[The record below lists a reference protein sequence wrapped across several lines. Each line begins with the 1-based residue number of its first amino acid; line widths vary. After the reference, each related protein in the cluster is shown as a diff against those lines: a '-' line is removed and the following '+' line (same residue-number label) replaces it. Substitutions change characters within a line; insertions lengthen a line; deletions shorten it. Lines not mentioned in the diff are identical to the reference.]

1 MNQDYLN
8 VIPNTG
14 RPIPGQSLT
23 SDPNNPA
30 PYEQPP
36 EYTSI
41 HEASEYI
48 FNNLIQEET
57 YVPLMRLLLDDMPI
71 MDIAQTW
78 IFTGFTEG
86 KWNPDL
92 MVMLAEPVAYMLLA
106 LAERAG
112 IDPVIYRG
120 EDEDELEEEEVL
132 GVTFEKDR
140 LEKMIN
146 MRESGKVPKGVLT
159 ATVQKGIESLE
170 VPQSLLDEVSEESQE
185 RPVEGADSLLAA
197 PKIEQGEEA

>member
-8 VIPNTG
+8 VITNTG

-36 EYTSI
+36 QFTSI

-71 MDIAQTW
+71 MDIAQTL

-120 EDEDELEEEEVL
+120 EDEDDLEEEEVL
-132 GVTFEKDR
+132 GVTFEK
-140 LEKMIN
+140 EKVERMQK
-146 MRESGKVPKGVLT
+146 MRETGVVPKGVLT
-159 ATVQKGIESLE
+159 KKMEEAITDIEP
-170 VPQSLLDEVSEESQE
+170 PQSLLNKIKEQEETGEV
-185 RPVEGADSLLAA
+185 PIPGSLLAPPA
-197 PKIEQGEEA
+197 EEEEQE

>member
-8 VIPNTG
+8 VLANTG

-23 SDPNNPA
+23 TDPNNPA

-36 EYTSI
+36 EFTNI
-41 HEASEYI
+41 HEASEHI
-48 FNNLIQEET
+48 FNNLIKEES
-57 YVPLMRLLLDDMPI
+57 YVPLMKLLLDDMPI
-71 MDIAQTW
+71 MDIAQTL

-92 MVMLAEPVAYMLLA
+92 MIMLAEPVAYMLLA

-120 EDEDELEEEEVL
+120 EDEDDLEEEEFL
-132 GVTFEKDR
+132 GVTFEKER
-140 LEKMIN
+140 VERMQKM
-146 MRESGKVPKGVLT
+146 RQTGVAPKGVLSKEMEQAIT
-159 ATVQKGIESLE
+159 DIE
-170 VPQSLLDEVSEESQE
+170 VP
-185 RPVEGADSLLAA
+185 DSLLNEVKQQEETGEVPIPGSLLA
-197 PKIEQGEEA
+197 PPAEEEKE

>member
-8 VIPNTG
+8 VLTNTG

-23 SDPNNPA
+23 SDPNNPT

-71 MDIAQTW
+71 MDIAQTL

-92 MVMLAEPVAYMLLA
+92 MIMLAEPVAYMLLA

-120 EDEDELEEEEVL
+120 EDEDDLEEEEFL
-132 GVTFEKDR
+132 GVTFEKER
-140 LEKMIN
+140 VERMQKM
-146 MRESGKVPKGVLT
+146 RQTGVAPKGVLSKKMEQAIT
-159 ATVQKGIESLE
+159 DIE
-170 VPQSLLDEVSEESQE
+170 VP
-185 RPVEGADSLLAA
+185 DSLLNEVKQQEETGEVPIPGSLLA
-197 PKIEQGEEA
+197 PPAEEEEE

>member
-8 VIPNTG
+8 VITNTG

-23 SDPNNPA
+23 SDPDNPA

-36 EYTSI
+36 QFTSV
-41 HEASEYI
+41 HEASEHI
-48 FNNLIQEET
+48 FSNMIKEEN

-71 MDIAQTW
+71 MDIAQTL

-92 MVMLAEPVAYMLLA
+92 MLMLAEPVAYMLLA

-120 EDEDELEEEEVL
+120 EDEDDLEEEEIL
-132 GVTFEKDR
+132 GVTFEK
-140 LEKMIN
+140 EKVER
-146 MRESGKVPKGVLT
+146 MRKMRQTGVVPKGVLT
-159 ATVQKGIESLE
+159 KKMEEAITDIEPPESLLQEIKQQEETGE
-170 VPQSLLDEVSEESQE
+170 VPV
-185 RPVEGADSLLAA
+185 PGSLLAPPA
-197 PKIEQGEEA
+197 EEEEA

>member
-8 VIPNTG
+8 VITNTG

-23 SDPNNPA
+23 SDPSNPA
-30 PYEQPP
+30 PYERPP

-48 FNNLIQEET
+48 FNNLIQEEN

-71 MDIAQTW
+71 MDIAQTL

-92 MVMLAEPVAYMLLA
+92 MIMLAEPVAYMLLA

-120 EDEDELEEEEVL
+120 EDEDDLEEEEVL
-132 GVTFEKDR
+132 GVTFEK
-140 LEKMIN
+140 EKVERMRK
-146 MRESGKVPKGVLT
+146 MRETGVVPKGVLT
-159 ATVQKGIESLE
+159 KKMEEAITDIEPPESLLNEIKLQEETGE
-170 VPQSLLDEVSEESQE
+170 VPI
-185 RPVEGADSLLAA
+185 PGSLLA
-197 PKIEQGEEA
+197 PPPEEEEEA

>member
-8 VIPNTG
+8 VIANTG

-48 FNNLIQEET
+48 FNNLIKEEN

-71 MDIAQTW
+71 MDIAQTL

-86 KWNPDL
+86 KWTPDL
-92 MVMLAEPVAYMLLA
+92 MLMLAEPVAYMLLA

-112 IDPVIYRG
+112 IDPVIYRD
-120 EDEDELEEEEVL
+120 EDEDDLEEEEVL
-132 GVTFEKDR
+132 GVTFEKEKVDR
-140 LEKMIN
+140 MRK
-146 MRESGKVPKGVLT
+146 MRETGAVPKGVLT
-159 ATVQKGIESLE
+159 KKIEEAIDDVE
-170 VPQSLLDEVSEESQE
+170 VPQSLLNEIKAQEETGE
-185 RPVEGADSLLAA
+185 APIPGSLLAPPA
-197 PKIEQGEEA
+197 EEEEA

>member
-1 MNQDYLN
+1 MNQAYLN
-8 VIPNTG
+8 VITNTW

-71 MDIAQTW
+71 MDIAQTL

-92 MVMLAEPVAYMLLA
+92 MIMLAEPVAYMLLA

>member
-1 MNQDYLN
+1 MNQDYMN
-8 VIPNTG
+8 VLANTG

-23 SDPNNPA
+23 TDPDNPA

-36 EYTSI
+36 KFTSV
-41 HEASEYI
+41 HEASEHI
-48 FNNLIQEET
+48 FNNLIKEEN

-71 MDIAQTW
+71 MDIAQTL

-92 MVMLAEPVAYMLLA
+92 MLMLAEPVAYMLLA

-120 EDEDELEEEEVL
+120 EDEDDLEEEEVL
-132 GVTFEKDR
+132 GVTFEEEKVKR
-140 LEKMIN
+140 LKK
-146 MRESGKVPKGVLT
+146 MRETGVAPKGVLT
-159 ATVQKGIESLE
+159 KEMEQALVDIEP
-170 VPQSLLDEVSEESQE
+170 PQSLLNEIEQQE
-185 RPVEGADSLLAA
+185 KTGEAPIPGSLLA
-197 PKIEQGEEA
+197 PPEEEQA

>member
-8 VIPNTG
+8 VITNTG

-23 SDPNNPA
+23 SDPDNPA

-36 EYTSI
+36 EYTSV

-57 YVPLMRLLLDDMPI
+57 YVPLMQLLLDDMPI
-71 MDIAQTW
+71 MDIAQTLV
-78 IFTGFTEG
+78 FKGFTEG

-92 MVMLAEPVAYMLLA
+92 MLMLAEPVAYMLLA

-120 EDEDELEEEEVL
+120 EDEDDLEEEEVL
-132 GVTFEKDR
+132 GVTFEK
-140 LEKMIN
+140 EKVER
-146 MRESGKVPKGVLT
+146 MRKMRDTGAVPKGVLT
-159 ATVQKGIESLE
+159 KKIEEAITDIEPPESLLQEIKSQEETGE
-170 VPQSLLDEVSEESQE
+170 VPI
-185 RPVEGADSLLAA
+185 PGSLLAPPA
-197 PKIEQGEEA
+197 EEEA

>member
-1 MNQDYLN
+1 MNQDYMN
-8 VIPNTG
+8 VLANTG

-23 SDPNNPA
+23 TDPDNPA

-36 EYTSI
+36 RFTSV
-41 HEASEYI
+41 HEASEHI
-48 FNNLIQEET
+48 FNNLIKEEN

-71 MDIAQTW
+71 MDIAQTL

-92 MVMLAEPVAYMLLA
+92 MLMLAEPVAYMLLA

-132 GVTFEKDR
+132 GVTFEKER
-140 LEKMIN
+140 VERMQKM
-146 MRESGKVPKGVLT
+146 RQTGVVPKGVLS
-159 ATVQKGIESLE
+159 KKLEESLDDVE
-170 VPQSLLDEVSEESQE
+170 IPQSLLNEIEEQKKTGE
-185 RPVEGADSLLAA
+185 PPIPGSLLA
-197 PKIEQGEEA
+197 PPEEEQA

>member
-8 VIPNTG
+8 VITNTG

-23 SDPNNPA
+23 SDPDNPA

-36 EYTSI
+36 QYTSV

-57 YVPLMRLLLDDMPI
+57 YVPLMQLLLDDMPI
-71 MDIAQTW
+71 MDIAQTLV
-78 IFTGFTEG
+78 FKGFTEG
-86 KWNPDL
+86 QWNPDL
-92 MVMLAEPVAYMLLA
+92 MLMLAEPVAYMLLA

-120 EDEDELEEEEVL
+120 EDEDDLEEEEVL
-132 GVTFEKDR
+132 GVTFEK
-140 LEKMIN
+140 EKVER
-146 MRESGKVPKGVLT
+146 MRKMRDTGAVPKGVLT
-159 ATVQKGIESLE
+159 KKIEEAITDIAPPESLLQEIKSQEETGE
-170 VPQSLLDEVSEESQE
+170 VPI
-185 RPVEGADSLLAA
+185 PGSLLAPPA
-197 PKIEQGEEA
+197 EEEA

>member
-8 VIPNTG
+8 VITNTG

-23 SDPNNPA
+23 SDPDNPA

-36 EYTSI
+36 EYTSV

-48 FNNLIQEET
+48 FNNLIQEEN

-71 MDIAQTW
+71 MDIAQTL

-86 KWNPDL
+86 KWTPDL
-92 MVMLAEPVAYMLLA
+92 MLMLAEPVAYMLLA

-112 IDPVIYRG
+112 IDPVIYRD
-120 EDEDELEEEEVL
+120 EDEDDLEEEEIL
-132 GVTFEKDR
+132 GVTFEKEKVDR
-140 LEKMIN
+140 MRKM
-146 MRESGKVPKGVLT
+146 RDTGVVPKGVLT
-159 ATVQKGIESLE
+159 KKMEEAITDIEPPESLLNEIKLQEETGE
-170 VPQSLLDEVSEESQE
+170 VPIPGQSLLA
-185 RPVEGADSLLAA
+185 PVE
-197 PKIEQGEEA
+197 EEEEA

>member
-8 VIPNTG
+8 VLANTG

-23 SDPNNPA
+23 SDPNNPT

-71 MDIAQTW
+71 MDIAQTL

-92 MVMLAEPVAYMLLA
+92 MIMLAEPVAYMLLA

-120 EDEDELEEEEVL
+120 EDEDDLEEEEFL
-132 GVTFEKDR
+132 GVSFEKER
-140 LEKMIN
+140 VERMRK
-146 MRESGKVPKGVLT
+146 MRETGVVPKGVLS
-159 ATVQKGIESLE
+159 KKLEESLDDVE
-170 VPQSLLDEVSEESQE
+170 IPQSLLNEIEEQKKTGE
-185 RPVEGADSLLAA
+185 PPIPGSLLAPPA
-197 PKIEQGEEA
+197 EEEEQE